1 MTKVGRLPTI
11 TGSDRQMNYN
21 FDIFEKAYGKE
32 IEVIKY
38 GHEATLDNQHE
49 SEALIICFTDGSKLG
64 IEIATNA
71 AQVAKNASDVHASII
86 ASWEE
91 P

>member
-1 MTKVGRLPTI
+1 MTKLGRLPTI
-11 TGSDRQMNYN
+11 VGSDKQMNYN
-21 FDIFEKAYGKE
+21 FNIFEKAQGKE
-32 IEVIKY
+32 IETIKY
-38 GHEATLDNQHE
+38 GHEDTSDNQHK
-49 SEALIICFTDGSKLG
+49 SEAVIICFTDGSKLG

-71 AQVAKNASDVHASII
+71 AQIANDASDVHASIV